1 MFPRWIARTTVAALA
16 FLLLFSCSKKGG
28 GDDEDDG
35 NGPYNILDLHVTAV
49 SDSSVTL
56 AWTATGDDADQGA
69 AATYD
74 IRYRLNG
81 ITGDTWEEAAQ
92 VVGEP
97 SPKVAGT
104 AETFE
109 VLGLDHDSTYFFGL
123 LACDEAGNCPYPSF
137 CGPAVCFDNVVIT
150 FPDPH
155 LELVIR
161 TNVHKPTG
169 ELRRMDVMSLQYL
182 DANSQQIDSLTGI
195 GQCQNIFVAFLSG
208 NYISDLAPLTALPR
222 LRHLQVGANHLT
234 DISPVAEMPYLISLV
249 LRVNEL
255 SDLSPLSASHDLHLL
270 DLTDCKVVDLN
281 PLIINSAFAETDT
294 LWLTHNP
301 LSQEAINTQIPTLEA
316 RGVTVFH

>member
-1 MFPRWIARTTVAALA
+1 MFPRWIARTAVAALVLS
-16 FLLLFSCSKKGG
+16 LLVSCSKKGG

-35 NGPYNILDLHVTAV
+35 NSPYNILDLHVIAV

-81 ITGDTWEEAAQ
+81 ITGDTWEEATQ

-137 CGPAVCFDNVVIT
+137 CGPAICFENRLIT
-150 FPDPH
+150 FADPQ
-155 LELVIR
+155 LDSVIR
-161 TNVHKPTG
+161 VMVDKPTG
-169 ELRRMDVMSLQYL
+169 ELRRMDVMNLSGL
-182 DANSQQIDSLTGI
+182 DANSAGIVSLAGI
-195 GQCQNIFVAFLSG
+195 ESCTALYVVFASG
-208 NYISDLAPLTALPR
+208 NSIADLSPLVTLPR
-222 LRHLQVGANHLT
+222 LRHVQVGHNQLT
-234 DISPVAEMPYLISLV
+234 DISPLSQMPLLITLT
-249 LRVNEL
+249 LRVNAL
-255 SDLSPLSASHDLHLL
+255 SDLTPLSGLADLHLL
-270 DLTDCKVVDLN
+270 DLTQCGITDLTAILDN
-281 PLIINSAFAETDT
+281 PGIGPTDS
-294 LWLTHNP
+294 LWLQNNP
-301 LSQEAINTQIPTLEA
+301 LSQSAIDTQIPTLEA
-316 RGVTVFH
+316 RGVTVFR